1 MRKIMA
7 GFVLLLASL
16 HAASVLGQSS
26 RYPPPSEY
34 TMTPEAEVAL
44 AKSAAPENVSLH
56 ATVKI
61 LTSSGF
67 KVAAEGDNGFVCIVM
82 RGRGA
87 PTLTP
92 APRRDLVYYAKLG
105 APICFNPQASRTVL
119 PLQQLRTKLGMEGKT
134 PDEITQAVEAAY
146 AKGELPKM
154 EAAAFAYMFSAGQDL
169 GPGVGHWHPHM
180 MVYTP
185 YYVNSMLGNKF
196 RTELKASNPEPH
208 PMTNDLGLIASSFD
222 LF

>member
-1 MRKIMA
+1 MA

-208 PMTNDLGLIASSFD
+208 PMTTDLGLIASSFD